1 MSPKGRP
8 EGERCSP
15 QGDHRPATEFEQ
27 LHPALQYHVV
37 NTLGWSALRPTQ
49 LAAIA
54 PIQAGTH
61 CLLLAPTA
69 GGKTEAAVIPILSRM
84 VGESWPATSVLYVCP
99 IKALLNNLEP
109 RLAHYAGLVGRRVE
123 VWHGDI
129 SQSRKHRSLREAPDI
144 LLTTPE
150 SIEAMLISVRVARP
164 AWFGHLKAVIV
175 DELHAF
181 AGDDRG
187 WHLRS
192 VLHRLDQY
200 RTEPL
205 QRIGLSATVSNP
217 GDLLAWLAPVG
228 NRAVVGSA
236 TVSTDADVTIDH
248 VESLENAATV
258 IARLHRGEKRLVF
271 CDSRSYAEQLSS
283 TLRTHGVRTFVSHA
297 SLSLSERRQAE
308 AAFSEEKDCVIVAT
322 STLELGIDVGDL
334 DRVIQIDS
342 PSSVSSFL
350 QRMGRTGRRTGGRRN
365 CLFLT
370 TNDNAFLLALGVTQ
384 KWSEAWVEA
393 AVPPAEPWHIVAQQ
407 AMVLSLERGEL
418 PTQELI
424 RLLHG
429 SFPELPIDDIE
440 MLVEHMVRRQF
451 FDRTEGVVRVG
462 PQTEQNYAR
471 GHYRD
476 LLASF
481 SGSPLLSGRHGA
493 AEVGYID
500 PTVLTGERSRP
511 DRRAARDGPGG
522 REDPDARL
530 LLLAGRSWRV
540 IDVDWSKRIVW
551 LEPVSSGGKARWM
564 GGARS
569 VGRDV
574 CQGIRS
580 VLTNGI
586 SPIVTLSRRAQAALQ
601 VLADEIPVGT
611 GRQAVMTRPEGGPVQ
626 TWTFAGTRANRT
638 LARQLST
645 GAAKVRFDALSVQ
658 APVAVPLTAAH
669 EQFDL
674 TDEELAAFRE
684 SIKFKDCVP
693 SLLLSRQVLARNF
706 E

>member
-1 MSPKGRP
+1 MS
-8 EGERCSP
+8 
-15 QGDHRPATEFEQ
+15 EFEQ
-27 LHPALQYHVV
+27 LHPSLQYHVV
-37 NTLGWSALRPTQ
+37 NTLGWSTLRPTQ

-54 PIQAGTH
+54 PIHAGSH

-69 GGKTEAAVIPILSRM
+69 GGKTEAAAIPILSRM
-84 VGESWPATSVLYVCP
+84 LVEAWPGTSVLYVCP

-109 RLAHYAGLVGRRVE
+109 RLSHYAGLVGRRVE

-129 SQSRKHRSLREAPDI
+129 SQSRKNRALKDAPDI

-150 SIEAMLISVRVARP
+150 SVEAMPISARIDRP
-164 AWFGHLKAVIV
+164 AWFGNLQAVIV

-200 RTEPL
+200 LQRPL

-217 GDLLAWLAPVG
+217 RELLAWLTPNGSRSIVG
-228 NRAVVGSA
+228 NAS
-236 TVSTDADVTIDH
+236 VSTDAEVTIDH
-248 VESLENAATV
+248 VGSLENAATV

-271 CDSRSYAEQLSS
+271 CDSRSSAEQLSS
-283 TLRTHGVRTFVSHA
+283 MLRGHGTRTFVSHA
-297 SLSLSERRQAE
+297 SLSVSERRQAE
-308 AAFSEEKDCVIVAT
+308 AAFTEERDCVIVAT

-350 QRMGRTGRRTGGRRN
+350 QRMGRTGRRAGGRRN

-370 TNDNAFLLALGVTQ
+370 TSDNAFLLALGVTQ
-384 KWSEAWVEA
+384 KWSEGWVEA
-393 AVPPAEPWHIVAQQ
+393 AVPPAQPWHIVAQQ
-407 AMVLSLERGEL
+407 ALVLSLERGEL
-418 PTQELI
+418 ATRDLVEL
-424 RLLHG
+424 LQG
-429 SFPELPIDDIE
+429 SFPELQTEDIE
-440 MLVEHMVRRQF
+440 ALVEHLVGQQF
-451 FDRTEGVVRVG
+451 LDRAEGVVRVG
-462 PQTEQNYAR
+462 PQTERCYGR

-481 SGSPLLSGRHGA
+481 SGPQLLTGRYGS

-500 PTVLTGERSRP
+500 PSVLTGER
-511 DRRAARDGPGG
+511 D
-522 REDPDARL
+522 ERL

-540 IDVDWSKRIVW
+540 IEVDWSKRVVW
-551 LEPVSSGGKARWM
+551 LEPAAGGGKARWT

-569 VGRDV
+569 LGREL
-574 CQGIRS
+574 CQGIRT
-580 VLTNGI
+580 VLANGA
-586 SPIVTLSRRAQAALQ
+586 SPSVTLSRRAQAALQ
-601 VLADEIPVGT
+601 ALSAEIPVSSGT
-611 GRQAVMTRPEGGPVQ
+611 HFVMSRADGKPAQ

-638 LARQLST
+638 LARQASI

-658 APVAVPLTAAH
+658 APVAALAVTLP
-669 EQFDL
+669 ERIDL
-674 TDEELAAFRE
+674 SGDELESFQE
-684 SIKFKDCVP
+684 SIKFADCVP
-693 SLLLSRQVLARNF
+693 RQLLSRMIAARDF
-706 E
+706 EVR

>member
-1 MSPKGRP
+1 MS
-8 EGERCSP
+8 
-15 QGDHRPATEFEQ
+15 EFER
-27 LHPALQYHVV
+27 LHPSLQYHVV
-37 NTLGWSALRPTQ
+37 NTLGWSTLRPTQ

-54 PIQAGTH
+54 PIHAGTH

-84 VGESWPATSVLYVCP
+84 LVEAWPGTSVLYICP

-109 RLAHYAGLVGRRVE
+109 RLSHYAGLVGRRVE

-129 SQSRKHRSLREAPDI
+129 SQSRKNRALKEAPDI

-150 SIEAMLISVRVARP
+150 SVEAMLISARVDRP
-164 AWFGHLKAVIV
+164 AWFGNLQAVIV

-200 RTEPL
+200 LKRPL

-217 GDLLAWLAPVG
+217 GELLAWLAPIG
-228 NRAVVGSA
+228 NRSVVGSA
-236 TVSTDADVTIDH
+236 SVSTDADVTIDH
-248 VESLENAATV
+248 VGSLENAATV
-258 IARLHRGEKRLVF
+258 ISRLHRGEKRLVF
-271 CDSRSYAEQLSS
+271 CDSRSSAEQLSNM
-283 TLRTHGVRTFVSHA
+283 LRAHEVRTFVSHA

-308 AAFSEEKDCVIVAT
+308 AAFSEERDCVIVAT

-334 DRVIQIDS
+334 DHVLQIDS

-350 QRMGRTGRRTGGRRN
+350 QRMGRTGRRSGGRRN

-370 TNDNAFLLALGVTQ
+370 TNDNALLLALGVTQ

-407 AMVLSLERGEL
+407 ALVLSLERGEL
-418 PTQELI
+418 PTRELVN
-424 RLLHG
+424 LLHG
-429 SFPELPIDDIE
+429 SFPELHSEDVE
-440 MLVEHMVRRQF
+440 VLVEHLVAAQF
-451 FDRTEGVVRVG
+451 LVRTEGVVRVG
-462 PQTEQNYAR
+462 PQTERGYAR

-481 SGSPLLSGRHGA
+481 SGSQLLTGRHGA

-500 PTVLTGERSRP
+500 PTVLTGERQ
-511 DRRAARDGPGG
+511 
-522 REDPDARL
+522 ERL

-540 IDVDWSKRIVW
+540 TDVDWSKRIVW
-551 LEPVSSGGKARWM
+551 LEPAASGGKARWM

-569 VGRDV
+569 LGREV
-574 CQGIRS
+574 CQGIRT
-580 VLTNGI
+580 VLANGVP
-586 SPIVTLSRRAQAALQ
+586 PIVALSRRARTALQ
-601 VLADEIPVGT
+601 ALADDIPLASGSNF
-611 GRQAVMTRPEGGPVQ
+611 VMSRSDGAPTQ

-638 LARQLST
+638 LARQAST
-645 GAAKVRFDALSVQ
+645 GAARVRFDALSVQ
-658 APVAVPLTAAH
+658 APTAALLASPPEFIDLTA
-669 EQFDL
+669 D
-674 TDEELAAFRE
+674 ELAAFQE
-684 SIKFKDCVP
+684 SIKFADCVP
-693 SLLLSRQVLARNF
+693 TQLLSRTVVARNF
-706 E
+706 EQPKLTGGALA

>member
-1 MSPKGRP
+1 MS
-8 EGERCSP
+8 
-15 QGDHRPATEFEQ
+15 EFEQ
-27 LHPALQYHVV
+27 LHPSLQYHVV
-37 NTLGWSALRPTQ
+37 NTLGWSTLRPTQ

-54 PIQAGTH
+54 PIHAGSH

-84 VGESWPATSVLYVCP
+84 LVEPWSGTSVLYVCP

-109 RLAHYAGLVGRRVE
+109 RLSHYAGLVGRRVE

-129 SQSRKHRSLREAPDI
+129 SQSRKNRALKDAPDI

-150 SIEAMLISVRVARP
+150 SVEAMLISARVDRP
-164 AWFGHLKAVIV
+164 AWFGNLQAVIV

-200 RTEPL
+200 LERPL

-217 GDLLAWLAPVG
+217 RELLAWLAPDG
-228 NRAVVGSA
+228 SRSVVGSA
-236 TVSTDADVTIDH
+236 SVSSDADVTIDH
-248 VESLENAATV
+248 VGSLENAATV
-258 IARLHRGEKRLVF
+258 ISRLHRGEKRLVF
-271 CDSRSYAEQLSS
+271 CDSRSSAEQLSS
-283 TLRTHGVRTFVSHA
+283 MLRTHGIRTFVSHA
-297 SLSLSERRQAE
+297 SLSVSERRQAE
-308 AAFSEEKDCVIVAT
+308 AAFSEERDCVIVAT

-334 DRVIQIDS
+334 DRVVQIDS

-350 QRMGRTGRRTGGRRN
+350 QRMGRTGRRAGGRRN

-384 KWSEAWVEA
+384 KWSEGWVEA
-393 AVPPAEPWHIVAQQ
+393 AVPPVEPWHIVAQQ
-407 AMVLSLERGEL
+407 ALVLTLERGEL
-418 PTQELI
+418 ATRDLVA
-424 RLLHG
+424 LLQG
-429 SFPELPIDDIE
+429 SFPELQTADIE
-440 MLVEHMVRRQF
+440 ALVEYLVGQQF
-451 FDRTEGVVRVG
+451 LDRAEGVVRVG
-462 PQTEQNYAR
+462 PQTERSYAR

-481 SGSPLLSGRHGA
+481 SGSQLLTGRHGA

-500 PTVLTGERSRP
+500 PSVLTGER
-511 DRRAARDGPGG
+511 D
-522 REDPDARL
+522 ERL

-540 IDVDWSKRIVW
+540 TDVDWPKRIVW
-551 LEPVSSGGKARWM
+551 LEPAAGGGKARWI

-569 VGRDV
+569 LGHEV

-580 VLTNGI
+580 VLADGA
-586 SPIVTLSRRAQAALQ
+586 SPTVTLSRRAQAALQ
-601 VLADEIPVGT
+601 ALTDEIPVSSGA
-611 GRQAVMTRPEGGPVQ
+611 RFVISRSDDAPTR

-638 LARQLST
+638 LARQASIGT
-645 GAAKVRFDALSVQ
+645 TKVRFDGLSVQ
-658 APVAVPLTAAH
+658 APVAPLPDSPLGH
-669 EQFDL
+669 IDL
-674 TDEELAAFRE
+674 TDDEIAAFQE
-684 SIKFKDCVP
+684 SIKFAECVP
-693 SLLLSRQVLARNF
+693 RQLLSRTVVARSF
-706 E
+706 ETAVGPDPALFASEADKPPQMKSAE